1 MWFRYTI
8 LLDCFIW
15 YDMPEECRESV
26 ATFLKSKALNLLI
39 IFITDYL
46 VLRADDLAFMS
57 FDSITFLGIDPFQFK
72 VLNDELYILKL
83 FSLLS
88 YHKMEQKNDIKKVLL
103 PSTKGPPFESLA
115 TCSH

>member
-1 MWFRYTI
+1 MSRKCANIFEIKSTK
-8 LLDCFIW
+8 
-15 YDMPEECRESV
+15 SV
-26 ATFLKSKALNLLI
+26 
-39 IFITDYL
+39 DYFYYW
-46 VLRADDLAFMS
+46 LRADDLAFMS

-72 VLNDELYILKL
+72 ILNDELYILKL

>member
-1 MWFRYTI
+1 MKMVSF
-8 LLDCFIW
+8 
-15 YDMPEECRESV
+15 DMSEECWESV
-26 ATFLKSKALNLLI
+26 VTFLKSKALNLLI

-57 FDSITFLGIDPFQFK
+57 FDPFQFK
-72 VLNDELYILKL
+72 ILNDELYILKL

-88 YHKMEQKNDIKKVLL
+88 YHKIEQKNDIKKVLL